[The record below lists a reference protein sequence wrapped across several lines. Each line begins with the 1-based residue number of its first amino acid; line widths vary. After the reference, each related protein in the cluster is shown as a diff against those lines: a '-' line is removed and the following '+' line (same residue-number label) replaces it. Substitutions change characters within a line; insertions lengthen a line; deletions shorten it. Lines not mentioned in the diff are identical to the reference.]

1 MSAANHPDSIQT
13 PNIPSQNMLNLLCS
27 RARAALREA
36 TSAARQSGPDSYYDA
51 WHYRLAMEMVRHVL
65 DAIST
70 LDLHDVG
77 PSGGWRDLPWLSDI
91 KI

>member
-1 MSAANHPDSIQT
+1 MSAADHPASVQT

-27 RARAALREA
+27 RAQAALREA
-36 TSAARQSGPDSYYDA
+36 ISEARQSGPDSYYDA
-51 WHYRLAMEMVRHVL
+51 WHYRLVMEMVRHVL
-65 DAIST
+65 AAIST

-77 PSGGWRDLPWLSDI
+77 PSGGWRDLPWLIDI